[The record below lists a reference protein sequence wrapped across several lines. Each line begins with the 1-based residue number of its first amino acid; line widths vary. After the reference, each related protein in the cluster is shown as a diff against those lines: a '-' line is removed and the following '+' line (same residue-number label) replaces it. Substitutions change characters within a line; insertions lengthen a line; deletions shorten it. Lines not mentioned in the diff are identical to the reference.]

1 MKPSKKDSNFD
12 VSSDMYRNSPD
23 IFYSHL
29 ATILRQS
36 LIHGFLPNTVLLCTL
51 MPLVKDNFGDITKS
65 ENYRAIAGG
74 CLILKVLDLV
84 VLKIEGSKLSTD
96 ALQFAYKSNTG
107 TATCSWSVNAIVD
120 RFTRNGKQVYGAALD
135 MSKAFDMVKW
145 DVLFNTLL
153 DRDINPIFIRILIYV
168 YKNQQYTV
176 KWGKSTAHF
185 FNVSNGVRQGGVSSG
200 IFFVVYIDMLL
211 TILRNSGFGCTIFG
225 LFYGALIYADDIF
238 LLSASRTGL
247 QVMINMC
254 EKFAERINLK
264 FGTNSNPINS
274 TLVNKVQFCRTFSP
288 PLIPTF
294 EFLPL

>member
-1 MKPSKKDSNFD
+1 
-12 VSSDMYRNSPD
+12 
-23 IFYSHL
+23 
-29 ATILRQS
+29 
-36 LIHGFLPNTVLLCTL
+36 

-96 ALQFAYKSNTG
+96 AFQFAYKSNTG
-107 TATCSWSVNAIVD
+107 TATCSWTVNAIVD
-120 RFTRNGKQVYGAALD
+120 RFTRNWKQVYGAALD

-153 DRDINPIFIRILIYV
+153 DRDINPIFICILTYV

-176 KWGKSTAHF
+176 KWGNSSAHF

-200 IFFVVYIDMLL
+200 IFFVVYIDKLL
-211 TILRNSGFGCTIFG
+211 TIPRNSGFGCTIFG

-247 QVMINMC
+247 QVMINIC

-264 FGTNSNPINS
+264 FGTNSNPIKSKTKCIAFSRKKSKIELNELKLGDNCLPWVTQVKHLGHTLQADNS
-274 TLVNKVQFCRTFSP
+274 MKIDMNQKRGTFIGKVNSLMQ
-288 PLIPTF
+288 
-294 EFLPL
+294 EFH